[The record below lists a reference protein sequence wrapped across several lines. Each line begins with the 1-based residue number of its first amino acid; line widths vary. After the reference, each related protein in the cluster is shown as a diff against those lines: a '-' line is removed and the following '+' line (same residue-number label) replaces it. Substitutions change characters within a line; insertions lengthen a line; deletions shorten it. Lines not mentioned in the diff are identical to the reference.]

1 MLNMKCAALIA
12 AGLLSLFPAEAQ
24 TRQIKL
30 SGSPPPPVQNI
41 GAVLTAGSTPGA
53 AKACYWVVVNYVGGA
68 ITSPKPACLQTVPNT
83 LSMSNSVT
91 VTWQAAAGAVS
102 YDVLKTLSPSNGPV
116 PGAATALATALTTT
130 STIDQGGSLSAYTP
144 AAFPF
149 LNPSTTLVIN
159 NRDYNPPQIQFV
171 NNNFLFTLGNLQT
184 PFPIDTSGAAETVLY
199 STSANPSIAQVN
211 SGLTLVNGNS
221 LRTLKV
227 QAVYLQ
233 ALGGA
238 VGGCTDVRVSDTTS
252 VDAATALIAILTQN
266 TVVDA
271 TTISTIGTFAPTA
284 LTPGAGLQIRKTG
297 SACTTATSIRVIVFY
312 TINS

>member
-1 MLNMKCAALIA
+1 MMNLRACAALLIV
-12 AGLLSLFPAEAQ
+12 GLVVPLEAQ
-24 TRQIKL
+24 VRQVRL
-30 SGSPPPPVQNI
+30 TGSPPPPVQNI
-41 GAVLTAGSTPGA
+41 GAVVVGTPGA
-53 AKACYWVVVNYVGGA
+53 AKNCYWVVVNYVGGA
-68 ITSPKPACLQTVPNT
+68 IVSPKAACLQTIPGT

-102 YDVLKTLSPSNGPV
+102 YDVLKTANPSNGPV
-116 PGAATALATALTTT
+116 PGTSTALATGLTTT
-130 STIDQGGSLSAYTP
+130 STSDQGGSLSSYTP
-144 AAFPF
+144 TAFPY

-171 NNNFLFTLGNLQT
+171 NNNFLFTLGNLTT

-199 STSANPSIAQVN
+199 SVSANPTIAQVN
-211 SGLTLVNGNS
+211 AGFTLLASNS

-233 ALGGA
+233 ALGGTA
-238 VGGCTDVRVSDTTS
+238 AACTDVRISDTAN
-252 VDAATALIAILTQN
+252 VDAATAAVALLVQN
-266 TVVDA
+266 TVLDA
-271 TTISTIGTFAPTA
+271 TTVTSIGTFAPTA

-297 SACTTATSIRVIVFY
+297 SACTTATTIRAIVFY